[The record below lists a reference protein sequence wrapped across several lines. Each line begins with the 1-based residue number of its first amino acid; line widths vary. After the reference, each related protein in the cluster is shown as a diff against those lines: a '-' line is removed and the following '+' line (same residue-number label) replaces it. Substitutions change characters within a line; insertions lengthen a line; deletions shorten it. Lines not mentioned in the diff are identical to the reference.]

1 MSAIKCIVING
12 NGNPITNEDGTAYI
26 YDSIKE
32 ARAEIR
38 ANGYS
43 YNRANDRYY
52 FKADDG
58 TEYRAYILREG
69 TPNYDYA
76 IEKAEQDAA
85 PEYIEPEAIQ
95 TMKPV
100 IYSTKPVPS
109 ETPAPFACESWET
122 ILLQVDA
129 RILTDD
135 DGKQYQDG
143 YSATVCTVSRFGN
156 LSISLG
162 LTCNGK
168 TVESCKR
175 AANKM
180 LKARYNLH
188 TADVVAEGQTLEAM
202 HAKIGDPSVYER
214 FQVWAAELFASLG
227 MKEADREMVAA
238 EEAERAAIDAAIDYD
253 TETAAAFAQQAEEQA
268 AAAEEAARNAWKAA
282 EQAGTSE
289 AAALAEI
296 ASEYAAHARRD
307 ADRATET
314 AEQNAA
320 ETRAK
325 FDSPYLV
332 WDYQQSELE
341 AYLGEPQDYDVEAI
355 EAEATAYDPETDS
368 RIWTASGEDLARICE
383 RHQIATYYPAAV

>member
-1 MSAIKCIVING
+1 
-12 NGNPITNEDGTAYI
+12 
-26 YDSIKE
+26 
-32 ARAEIR
+32 
-38 ANGYS
+38 
-43 YNRANDRYY
+43 
-52 FKADDG
+52 
-58 TEYRAYILREG
+58 
-69 TPNYDYA
+69 
-76 IEKAEQDAA
+76 
-85 PEYIEPEAIQ
+85 
-95 TMKPV
+95 MKPV

-109 ETPAPFACESWET
+109 ETPAPFACESWQT
-122 ILLQVDA
+122 ILLQVEA

-135 DGKQYQDG
+135 DGRQYQDG

-156 LSISLG
+156 LFVSLG

-180 LKARYNLH
+180 LHIRFNLH

-202 HAKIGDPSVYER
+202 HASAKDPSVHEH
-214 FQVWAAELFASLG
+214 FKTWCAELFARLA
-227 MKEADREMVAA
+227 MEEAGREMVAA

-253 TETAAAFAQQAEEQA
+253 AETAAAYAQQAEEHA
-268 AAAEEAARNAWKAA
+268 EAAEEAARNAWKAA

-289 AAALAEI
+289 AASLAEI
-296 ASEYAAHARRD
+296 ASEYADHARRD

-314 AEQNAA
+314 AAQNAA
-320 ETRAK
+320 EIRAK
-325 FDSPYLV
+325 LDSPYLV
-332 WDYQQSELE
+332 WDYQRSELE

-368 RIWTASGEDLARICE
+368 RVWTASGEDLARICE

>member
-1 MSAIKCIVING
+1 
-12 NGNPITNEDGTAYI
+12 
-26 YDSIKE
+26 
-32 ARAEIR
+32 
-38 ANGYS
+38 
-43 YNRANDRYY
+43 
-52 FKADDG
+52 
-58 TEYRAYILREG
+58 
-69 TPNYDYA
+69 
-76 IEKAEQDAA
+76 
-85 PEYIEPEAIQ
+85 
-95 TMKPV
+95 MKTT

-109 ETPAPFACESWET
+109 ETPAPFACESWQT
-122 ILLQVDA
+122 ILLQVEA

-135 DGKQYQDG
+135 DGRQYQDG

-168 TVESCKR
+168 TVETCKR
-175 AANKM
+175 AANRM

-188 TADVVAEGQTLEAM
+188 TADVVAEGRTLEAM
-202 HAKIGDPSVYER
+202 HASASNPSVHER

-227 MKEADREMVAA
+227 MKEADREMIAA
-238 EEAERAAIDAAIDYD
+238 EEAERAAINAAIDYD
-253 TETAAAFAQQAEEQA
+253 AETAAAFAQQAEEHA
-268 AAAEEAARNAWKAA
+268 AAAEEAACKAWKAA

-314 AEQNAA
+314 AEQNAVEA
-320 ETRAK
+320 RAK
-325 FDSPYLV
+325 YDSPYLV
-332 WDYQQSELE
+332 WDYQRHELE

>member
-1 MSAIKCIVING
+1 
-12 NGNPITNEDGTAYI
+12 
-26 YDSIKE
+26 
-32 ARAEIR
+32 
-38 ANGYS
+38 
-43 YNRANDRYY
+43 
-52 FKADDG
+52 
-58 TEYRAYILREG
+58 
-69 TPNYDYA
+69 
-76 IEKAEQDAA
+76 
-85 PEYIEPEAIQ
+85 
-95 TMKPV
+95 MKTT

-109 ETPAPFACESWET
+109 ETPAQFACESWET
-122 ILLQVDA
+122 ILLQVEDY
-129 RILTDD
+129 ILIDPRTNER
-135 DGKQYQDG
+135 YQNG
-143 YSATVCTVSRFGN
+143 YCATVCTVSRFGN

-162 LTCNGK
+162 LTCHGK
-168 TVESCKR
+168 TPESCIR

-180 LKARYNLH
+180 LRIRFNLH

-214 FQVWAAELFASLG
+214 FQVWAAELLASLG

-253 TETAAAFAQQAEEQA
+253 PETAAAFAQQAEEHAEAAEDAAQKAWYA
-268 AAAEEAARNAWKAA
+268 AA
-282 EQAGTSE
+282 QAGTSE
-289 AAALAEI
+289 AASLAEI

-325 FDSPYLV
+325 FDSSYLV
-332 WDYQQSELE
+332 WDYQRHELE

-355 EAEATAYDPETDS
+355 EVEATAYDPETNS